1 MKTKRLKNLFLLLL
15 LLLVSSI
22 GFGQTF
28 TVDGLNYNIIST
40 NPNEVEVTGG
50 TFTNPL
56 IIPNTVTNNGTDF
69 TVTTIVND
77 AFRNDGVTSVSIPN
91 SVTLIGRSAFRDNQ
105 LTNVT
110 IPNSVI
116 TIGNDAFR
124 GNQLTSIVIPDSVT
138 TLQIF
143 AFGDNQLTSVR
154 LGNSVSTIER
164 DVFRGNPNLVEV
176 ISNNT
181 NPAVI
186 SGIRDP
192 FGDIRRRIALTVPN
206 TTEPA
211 AYETAGWTGFF
222 SVNGTINV
230 GVAEFVAGDGF
241 TYRVISTSPNEVSL
255 SNGNNAQGAV
265 NIPSSVTN
273 DNITFSVTAVGS
285 QAFRNNDLT
294 SLVIPTSITT
304 INADAF
310 RGTRSLVSVTSNAA
324 NAPSLATNAFREGAA
339 IRTLMVPNGSES
351 SYGAS
356 GWTNNFFS
364 TNGVPRVGAQFTEG
378 GFSYNV
384 IAANPNEVSLI
395 NGNDADGAINIP
407 SSVTVNNITFNVT
420 EIGTNAFRSDNLTSV
435 VIPASITTMNTE
447 AFRNNRSLVTVTS
460 NAASAPSLG
469 SSVFREGPEIRNLNI
484 PNGSE
489 SSYEAAGW
497 SGNFFLIN
505 GVPRVGAEF
514 TEGGFIYRVTAAN
527 PNEVSL
533 VDGNGADGAVN
544 IPSSVT
550 INNVTFSVTDIGNNA
565 FRNDNLTSVVIPA
578 SVTNINDGAFRNT
591 RSLVTF
597 TSNAA
602 NAPSL
607 GSSVFREGASIRILN
622 IPDGS
627 ESSYEAAGWIN
638 NFFLVNGVAR
648 LEARFNDN
656 GFTYEVTSANPNT
669 AKLVS
674 GNNAS
679 GDITI
684 PDTVTIN
691 NIIFNVTVIGQEAF
705 RDDNITSV
713 TIGTSVQE
721 IEAAAFRNTVNLT
734 AVISN
739 NTQPPV
745 LNSSA
750 FREILQNKSLTIPNG
765 SGVSYAEAGWN
776 QFFSSINGIAI
787 DSNFIVD
794 GLEYEIFSTSP
805 GEVTLV
811 GGTPP
816 SSDLTIPASV
826 SDGTNTFSVVAIGNS
841 AFESAGLTSVIFPN
855 TLRQLGEIAF
865 RSNALTDVAIPEG
878 ITQIPQRCFSSNDL
892 ESVTLPNSL
901 ESINFRSFERNEFTE
916 IVIPGK
922 VTQIAQLA
930 FDRTPL
936 TSVTSFNPSGPS
948 VAVGTNDDS
957 FSNESNIDLFIPTGA
972 SQSYE
977 NAGWVGFKS
986 ITEVNFDGIVSLKVF
1001 LQGAATNPTSGE
1013 TALMRD
1019 NLRTSLL
1026 IPFISPYQDAL
1037 AVNDTIALENTTGPD
1052 AIVDWVFVELRDPN
1066 DNSIIMESRSA
1077 LLQRDGDIVDT
1088 DGVSPLNFIGFQ
1100 GDFFITI
1107 NHRNHLGIITA
1118 DPVTLSNTPISLDF
1132 VSTTNLVEG
1141 GTNAMASVGD
1151 NFTII
1156 SGDINEDGQILNDD
1170 TNDILGSI
1178 GVPGYNNIDLDMDGQ
1193 TLNRDLNIVRTN
1205 IGLGQRF

>member
-1 MKTKRLKNLFLLLL
+1 MKAKRLQHQIPLLL

-28 TVDGLNYNIIST
+28 SVDGLNYEITST
-40 NPNEVEVTGG
+40 TPNEVEITGG

-56 IIPNTVTNNGTDF
+56 IIPETVTNNATLF
-69 TVTTIVND
+69 TVKTIRSD
-77 AFRNDGVTSVSIPN
+77 AFRNTNLTSVSIPN

-124 GNQLTSIVIPDSVT
+124 GNQLTSIIIPDSVT

-164 DVFRGNPNLVEV
+164 DVFRDNPNLIEV
-176 ISNNT
+176 ISNTT
-181 NPAVI
+181 NPATLF
-186 SGIRDP
+186 GFRDP
-192 FGDIRRRIALTVPN
+192 FGDIRARIKLTIPN
-206 TTEPA
+206 NTA
-211 AYETAGWTGFF
+211 SAYETAGWTGFF

-230 GVAEFVAGDGF
+230 GVAAFITGDGF
-241 TYRVISTSPNEVSL
+241 TYRINSL
-255 SNGNNAQGAV
+255 S
-265 NIPSSVTN
+265 
-273 DNITFSVTAVGS
+273 
-285 QAFRNNDLT
+285 
-294 SLVIPTSITT
+294 
-304 INADAF
+304 
-310 RGTRSLVSVTSNAA
+310 
-324 NAPSLATNAFREGAA
+324 
-339 IRTLMVPNGSES
+339 
-351 SYGAS
+351 
-356 GWTNNFFS
+356 
-364 TNGVPRVGAQFTEG
+364 
-378 GFSYNV
+378 
-384 IAANPNEVSLI
+384 PNEVSLI
-395 NGNDADGAINIP
+395 NGNNAQGGLSIP
-407 SSVTVNNITFNVT
+407 NNVTVNNITFNVT

-435 VIPASITTMNTE
+435 VIPTSITTINTE

-469 SSVFREGPEIRNLNI
+469 SSVFREGAANRSLNI

-497 SGNFFLIN
+497 SRNFFLIN

-533 VDGNGADGAVN
+533 VNGNSADGTVE
-544 IPSSVT
+544 IPESVT
-550 INNVTFSVTDIGNNA
+550 INNVTFSVTTIGNDA
-565 FRNDNLTSVVIPA
+565 FRNDTLTSVVIPA
-578 SVTNINDGAFRNT
+578 SITSIETNAFRNT

-607 GSSVFREGASIRILN
+607 GSSVFREGAANRSLT

-638 NFFLVNGVAR
+638 NFFLVNGVPR

-705 RDDNITSV
+705 RDDDITSV

-721 IEAAAFRNTVNLT
+721 IEAAAFRNTTNLT

-750 FREILQNKSLTIPNG
+750 FRETSKNKSLTIPNG
-765 SGVSYAEAGWN
+765 SGVSYSKAGWN
-776 QFFSSINGIAI
+776 QFFSSINGITI

-794 GLEYEIFSTSP
+794 GLEYEVFSTSP

-826 SDGTNTFSVVAIGNS
+826 SDGTNTFSVVAIGNN

-865 RSNALTDVAIPEG
+865 RFNALTEVAIPEG

-916 IVIPGK
+916 ITIPGK

-936 TSVTSFNPSGPS
+936 TSVTSFNPSAPS
-948 VAVGTNDDS
+948 VTVGTNDDS
-957 FSNESNIDLFIPTGA
+957 FSNESNIDLFIPTGT

-986 ITEVNFDGIVSLKVF
+986 VTEVSFDLILAAKVF
-1001 LQGAATNPTSGE
+1001 LQGATLNPFQGE
-1013 TALMRD
+1013 EMLMRD
-1019 NLRTSLL
+1019 NLRKSALL
-1026 IPFISPYQDAL
+1026 PLVSPYEDAL
-1037 AVNDTIALENTTGPD
+1037 TVNDTLALENSTAPE

-1066 DNSIIMESRSA
+1066 DPSIIIDSKSA
-1077 LLQRDGDIVDT
+1077 WLQRDG
-1088 DGVSPLNFIGFQ
+1088 L
-1100 GDFFITI
+1100 
-1107 NHRNHLGIITA
+1107 L
-1118 DPVTLSNTPISLDF
+1118 
-1132 VSTTNLVEG
+1132 
-1141 GTNAMASVGD
+1141 
-1151 NFTII
+1151 
-1156 SGDINEDGQILNDD
+1156 
-1170 TNDILGSI
+1170 
-1178 GVPGYNNIDLDMDGQ
+1178 
-1193 TLNRDLNIVRTN
+1193 
-1205 IGLGQRF
+1205 